1 MKILNIKT
9 NMDIDV
15 KWIDRAGGIE
25 QLGSLIQ
32 GTWLGAHKH
41 CTMVFMEYQENLILW
56 AFFTLIFSAL
66 ITRDMAA
73 TLIFLV

>member
-32 GTWLGAHKH
+32 GT
-41 CTMVFMEYQENLILW
+41 
-56 AFFTLIFSAL
+56 
-66 ITRDMAA
+66 
-73 TLIFLV
+73 